1 MSWAN
6 VDHLPTAVA
15 KRIFRHTGG
24 FIDVSKRNRMRRA
37 GFGKMVFDIY
47 IYMLCYILT
56 YSHIAKAKRGPP
68 FLTKNLQ

>member
-47 IYMLCYILT
+47 IYICYVIFSHILT
-56 YSHIAKAKRGPP
+56 
-68 FLTKNLQ
+68 